1 MNNISKL
8 MHVIITLLVVSFLAG
23 CAAKS
28 DVEALQKQARY
39 DRQQQRELYKELE
52 DELSK
57 KIETTSS
64 PVQARQAD
72 IWSEL
77 STIKQDL
84 AVMTGRMDD
93 LDIKLS
99 ELSGEGDSISLP
111 QVSADVEAIKFAL
124 EHQLAVDMEEVMRL
138 VAKSKP
144 APTQLSPEAE
154 EAENAAIILTQEV
167 ENEDGTIETVQV
179 EAASSSEAVAAEQA
193 TTDPAQLLYDK
204 AYSNFGQ
211 REYDKARSLWAE
223 FTTTFPS
230 HQLTPN
236 AIFWQGEC
244 WYQLGDYQRAILA
257 YQDVIKKH
265 QKSTKYKYALLKQG
279 ISFYNLD
286 KKDLGK
292 LVLSDLVSKYPDS
305 TEATRAKQFIK
316 EN

>member
-1 MNNISKL
+1 MNNIYRQ
-8 MHVIITLLVVSFLAG
+8 MHIVIPLLAVVFLTG

-28 DVEALQKQARY
+28 DVEELQKQARY

-57 KIETTSS
+57 KIEITSS

-77 STIKQDL
+77 SSIKQNM
-84 AVMTGRMDD
+84 AVMSGHLDD
-93 LDIKLS
+93 IDFKLS
-99 ELSGEGDSISLP
+99 ELSGEGNSTASLP
-111 QVSADVEAIKFAL
+111 QVAADVEAIKFAL
-124 EHQLAVDMEEVMRL
+124 EHQLAVDMDEVMRL
-138 VAKSKP
+138 VIKSRP
-144 APTQLSPEAE
+144 APKQPSQEAE
-154 EAENAAIILTQEV
+154 ETENAILSQKV
-167 ENEDGTIETVQV
+167 ENQDGSIDTVQIEV
-179 EAASSSEAVAAEQA
+179 ANSSTAVDEQQA
-193 TTDPAQLLYDK
+193 DPAQLLYDK

-230 HQLTPN
+230 HKLIPN

-279 ISFYNLD
+279 ISFYHLD

-292 LVLSDLVSKYPDS
+292 LVLSDLVSKYPSS
-305 TEATRAKQFIK
+305 TEAARAKQFIK
-316 EN
+316 DN